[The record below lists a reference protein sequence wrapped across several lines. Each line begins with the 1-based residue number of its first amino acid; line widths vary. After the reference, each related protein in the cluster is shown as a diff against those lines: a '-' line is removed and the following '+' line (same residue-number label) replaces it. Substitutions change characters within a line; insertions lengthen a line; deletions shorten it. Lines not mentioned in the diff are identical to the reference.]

1 MTDTKSQEVIDGL
14 VAKIVQLEQGL
25 VVGDLFAH
33 KTDVDLRN
41 IYVATDIHL
50 DLEDEDIYVVG
61 SSHTQGVHQDGV
73 AFKLV
78 EVTKVG
84 HENG

>member
-1 MTDTKSQEVIDGL
+1 MEKHTEIINGL

-25 VVGDLFAH
+25 SMGDLFAH

-41 IYVATDIHL
+41 IYVVTDIHL
-50 DLEDEDIYVVG
+50 DIDKEEIYVVG

-78 EVTKVG
+78 EVTQVG
-84 HENG
+84 NENG